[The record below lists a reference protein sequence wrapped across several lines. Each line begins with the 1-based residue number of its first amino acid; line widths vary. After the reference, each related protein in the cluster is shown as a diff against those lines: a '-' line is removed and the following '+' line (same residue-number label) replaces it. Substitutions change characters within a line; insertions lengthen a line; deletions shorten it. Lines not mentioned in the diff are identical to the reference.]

1 MSHHHIKKVL
11 VSVIIPAYN
20 AVKYI
25 RHAVYSALL
34 QSLNKH
40 EFEVIVIDDC
50 STDDTAGAVAL
61 IRSMNVGRVNLIMRK
76 ENGGPA
82 KALNDGI
89 RETKGDWIKWLSAD
103 DEMYPSCLEDLL
115 WWVNREKIKKEKEL
129 TLDVHTDAIYYT
141 DYDYI
146 DEAGKVT
153 GEFIEPGRPESD
165 LWKLF
170 FGNGSSSFIHRS
182 VFEKCGLFAEMAHS
196 EDYEFWLRASQL
208 YGIKLIHIP
217 IKSIKYRK
225 HAGQLTHR
233 VGGQLDQTIKDSIR
247 ERQSEMLH
255 SSSGTERFEA
265 TL

>member
-1 MSHHHIKKVL
+1 ML

-20 AVKYI
+20 AVKFI

-61 IRSMNVGRVNLIMRK
+61 IRSMNVGRVKLIMRK
-76 ENGGPA
+76 KNGGPA
-82 KALNDGI
+82 MALNDGI
-89 RETKGDWIKWLSAD
+89 RAAKGDWIKWLSAD

-115 WWVNREKIKKEKEL
+115 WHADNQQPFPYGP
-129 TLDVHTDAIYYT
+129 DPQNAIFYT

-208 YGIKLIHIP
+208 YSIRLVRIP
-217 IKSIKYRK
+217 VKTIKYRR
-225 HAGQLTHR
+225 HPGQLTNR